1 MTLPE
6 EKIEA
11 KYLFDLH
18 AALEALTSGNNQL
31 RSAFISGLNS
41 GLIKVSKSLSKE
53 LKDVD
58 PVAYKDF
65 QAVKSGHVYIAEG
78 VRHQAVQSALMDDFG
93 TSIWGG
99 SPRPSSFNAIAVCT
113 VEKLDLVTHGR
124 PHKECCK
131 IVKKCSNGKPA
142 VLSLNEF
149 AAAA

>member
-1 MTLPE
+1 MPA
-6 EKIEA
+6 KKVEA

-18 AALEALTSGNNQL
+18 AVLEALTSGNNMF

-41 GLIKVSKSLSKE
+41 GLIKVPKSLSKE
-53 LKDVD
+53 LKDID
-58 PVAYKDF
+58 PDAYDDF
-65 QAVKSGHVYIAEG
+65 QAVKSGRVYITEG
-78 VRHQAVQSALMDDFG
+78 VRHQAVQSTLMDDYG

-99 SPRPSSFNAIAVCT
+99 SPRPSSFNVIAVCT

-124 PHKECCK
+124 PHRECCK

-142 VLSLNEF
+142 VLSLDEF